1 MAEEH
6 LYKASLSKAMALCSR
21 REYCPEDIR
30 LKLQSWGVSEA
41 DAGRV
46 IDILIKENF
55 LNENR
60 YSQAFVKDKF
70 NYNKW
75 GKVKIAANLKMK
87 KIPAGIVR
95 SALECIDDELYRRTL
110 NDLIVAHRHR
120 VKAKNLYDL
129 KGKLLRYGLS
139 KGFESEL
146 LYSIISS
153 IGKTDGKPVDVTG
166 SSGESEDIDHER
178 HESNQEEN

>member
-41 DAGRV
+41 DACRV
-46 IDILIKENF
+46 IGILIKENF

-60 YSQAFVKDKF
+60 YAEAFVKDKF

-75 GKVKIAANLKMK
+75 GKVKITANLKLK
-87 KIPAGIVR
+87 KLPAGIIR
-95 SALECIDDELYRRTL
+95 SALGCIDD
-110 NDLIVAHRHR
+110 D
-120 VKAKNLYDL
+120 
-129 KGKLLRYGLS
+129 
-139 KGFESEL
+139 
-146 LYSIISS
+146 
-153 IGKTDGKPVDVTG
+153 
-166 SSGESEDIDHER
+166 
-178 HESNQEEN
+178 